1 MTRRWLVLRLEAP
14 LLAFGAVAIDQV
26 RPTSDFPGL
35 SMLTGLLANALGWRR
50 TDAAAHQ
57 RLQDRIVFAAR
68 LDRLWSTGVL
78 LDVQN
83 AQLSKNDRGWTTR
96 GAPEGRGGGA
106 DTYSAPHR
114 RFRDYLADAAFVV
127 ALRLEPEDEA
137 PSLDDV
143 AGALDRPARPLFI
156 GRKPCLPSLPLRW
169 RSDEGRSFVEADS
182 AYAAL
187 LRIPALGEQD
197 GSLAALWPEG
207 EGPST
212 APAATLG
219 RRVADLRDWTSGL
232 AVGDR
237 LVFEGVV
244 EIGGREEL

>member
-35 SMLTGLLANALGWRR
+35 SMLTGLVANALGWRR

-57 RLQDRIVFAAR
+57 RLQDRLVFAAR
-68 LDRLWSTGVL
+68 RDRHWPAGRL

-83 AQLSKNDRGWTTR
+83 AKLGKSDRGWTTR
-96 GAPEGRGGGA
+96 GAPEGRGGDSYNG
-106 DTYSAPHR
+106 PHR
-114 RFRDYLADAAFVV
+114 RFCDYLPDAAFVV
-127 ALRLEPEDEA
+127 ALRLEPEDET
-137 PSLDDV
+137 PSLDEV
-143 AGALDRPARPLFI
+143 ATALDRPARPLFL

-169 RSDEGRSFVEADS
+169 RSEAGQSFVDADS

-187 LRIPALGEQD
+187 GRVPALEERG
-197 GSLAALWPEG
+197 GSMAALWPEG
-207 EGPST
+207 EGPSA

-237 LVFEGVV
+237 LIFEGTV
-244 EIGGREEL
+244 EVDGREKP